1 MTLAIGLLW
10 NYDTHQIRNLVY
22 GSHQVRQK
30 AKELLEKAKREVEE
44 FIEKK

>member
-1 MTLAIGLLW
+1 LEEFRIVK
-10 NYDTHQIRNLVY
+10 NLC
-22 GSHQVRQK
+22 QPEE